1 MPKTAKNWPIRN
13 SKQGF
18 KWLLASAGYFIQ
30 GHGKVCRQPGV
41 RYTYQLHM
49 ILRTPEVF
57 RSVACRQPVSSSI
70 RSGRCRRWSRTR
82 ARSHCYTDG
91 NGQRAAALVTQAGWH
106 STHLGV
112 PPPSLPVLK
121 PRENN
126 REGDAAPPPHISSY
140 QGRGREGAFL
150 KRQKAEEHKP
160 DVNRLGKRFSEWA
173 KCSIAAPRG
182 ASPCENEGGGIPQEG
197 TWAGQTSP
205 RICNSAS
212 CLSIGW
218 QQTNCNEQAHF
229 SPPPPART
237 HPHCYRESPLH
248 TQKRPRVCV

>member
-1 MPKTAKNWPIRN
+1 M
-13 SKQGF
+13 
-18 KWLLASAGYFIQ
+18 ASAGYFIQ

-173 KCSIAAPRG
+173 KCSTAAPRG
-182 ASPCENEGGGIPQEG
+182 ASPCENGGGGAFPRKEY
-197 TWAGQTSP
+197 GQGKHLLASAIAPRVFPLDGNRQIVMNRLTSP
-205 RICNSAS
+205 LLLLHVHTLTATEKVPC
-212 CLSIGW
+212 
-218 QQTNCNEQAHF
+218 
-229 SPPPPART
+229 T
-237 HPHCYRESPLH
+237 HRSVHA
-248 TQKRPRVCV
+248 CV

>member
-1 MPKTAKNWPIRN
+1 MIRSTRHVLKKKKKINFCAALFKTVSRVYCIIDREPILSYSLKREGWQQLLMPKTAKNWPIRN

-91 NGQRAAALVTQAGWH
+91 NGQKAAALVTQVGWH

-112 PPPSLPVLK
+112 SPPPPLPVLK

-140 QGRGREGAFL
+140 RGRGREGAFL
-150 KRQKAEEHKP
+150 KKAKG
-160 DVNRLGKRFSEWA
+160 RRA
-173 KCSIAAPRG
+173 
-182 ASPCENEGGGIPQEG
+182 
-197 TWAGQTSP
+197 
-205 RICNSAS
+205 
-212 CLSIGW
+212 
-218 QQTNCNEQAHF
+218 
-229 SPPPPART
+229 
-237 HPHCYRESPLH
+237 
-248 TQKRPRVCV
+248 